1 MSEARGLALHW
12 RILIGLLTG
21 GILGVAANFAL
32 GADHEGLRWTVDN
45 IAQPLGQIFLRLI
58 FMVVLPLVF
67 SALVLGVVEIGDLT
81 RLRRMGAVTLGLTV
95 LLSGASV
102 GIGIGVA
109 STLRPGDML
118 GEDKRV
124 ELRERFASADKAAAA
139 LEQARQAK
147 PLRTVLLDLIPKNPL
162 QEMVGA
168 LDGSS
173 PGGGMLAVMVFAL
186 VFGAAISVA
195 PARTGPLVTILEGLF
210 DVSMVVIGW
219 AMVIAPLGVFGLV
232 FALTATLG
240 LEIVSTLG
248 GFVAAVLLALVLHG
262 VLVYGAVI
270 RLIAGR
276 SPRLFFTAISDAV
289 VTAFGTSSSNAT
301 LPTSLRVAEE
311 KLGLNR
317 EVSRFVL
324 TVGATA
330 NQNGTAL
337 YEGIT
342 VLFLA
347 QVFGVELTFAQQA
360 TVVLMAIL
368 AGVGTA
374 GVPGGSLPLIA
385 ILLTSVGVP
394 AEGIGIILGVD
405 RILDMCRT
413 TLNVSGD
420 LVIASCV
427 NRLAAPEEVDLIP
440 KSETVSRELASGE
453 HPDAPPE

>member
-1 MSEARGLALHW
+1 MTESRGLALHW
-12 RILIGLLTG
+12 RIQTGLLVG
-21 GILGVAANFAL
+21 GVLGVAGNVLL
-32 GADHEGLRWTVDN
+32 GADDTGLRWVADN
-45 IAQPLGQIFLRLI
+45 VAQPLGQIFLRLI

-81 RLRRMGAVTLGLTV
+81 RLRRMGFVTLGLTI

-118 GEDKRV
+118 GEERRV
-124 ELRERFASADKAAAA
+124 ELRERFASADQAAAA
-139 LEQARQAK
+139 LEQSRQAK

-186 VFGAAISVA
+186 IVGAAVTVA
-195 PARTGPLVTILEGLF
+195 PERTGTLVRLLEGLY

-219 AMVIAPLGVFGLV
+219 AMKIAPFGVAGLV

-240 LEIVSTLG
+240 LEIVSTLA
-248 GFVAAVLLALVLHG
+248 GFVVAVVLALTLHA
-262 VLVYGAVI
+262 VVVYGVAV
-270 RLIAGR
+270 RLIAR
-276 SPRLFFTAISDAV
+276 RNPVQFFSAISDAV

-301 LPTSLRVAEE
+301 LPTSLRVADE
-311 KLGLNR
+311 KLGLHR

-324 TVGATA
+324 TVGANA

-347 QVFGVELTFAQQA
+347 QVFGVDLTFAQQA

-385 ILLTSVGVP
+385 ILLTSVGIP

-420 LVIASCV
+420 LVIATCV
-427 NRLAAPEEVDLIP
+427 NRLAAPDD
-440 KSETVSRELASGE
+440 SAAS
-453 HPDAPPE
+453 

>member
-1 MSEARGLALHW
+1 MSTANGERGGLALHW
-12 RILIGLLTG
+12 RILIGLLAG
-21 GILGVAANFAL
+21 GILGVAGNLLL
-32 GADHEGLRWTVDN
+32 GADHAGLRWITDN
-45 IAQPLGQIFLRLI
+45 LAQPLGQIFLRLI

-81 RLRRMGAVTLGLTV
+81 RLRRMGLATLGLTV

-102 GIGIGVA
+102 AIGIGVA

-118 GEDKRV
+118 GEEQRI
-124 ELRERFASADKAAAA
+124 ELRERFASPAQAATA
-139 LEQARQAK
+139 LEQSRNAK

-186 VFGAAISVA
+186 LFGAAIAAA
-195 PARTGPLVTILEGLF
+195 PARTGPLVAVLEGLY

-219 AMVIAPLGVFGLV
+219 AMRIAPFGVFGLV

-240 LEIVSTLG
+240 LEIVSTLA
-248 GFVAAVLLALVLHG
+248 GFVVAVVLALVLHA
-262 VLVYGAVI
+262 VVVYGAAI
-270 RLIAGR
+270 RLIAR
-276 SPRLFFTAISDAV
+276 MNPLHFASAISEAV

-301 LPTSLRVAEE
+301 LPTSLRVADE
-311 KLGLNR
+311 KLGLHR

-347 QVFGVELTFAQQA
+347 QVFGVDLTFAQQG

-385 ILLTSVGVP
+385 VLLASVGVP

-420 LVIASCV
+420 LVIATCV
-427 NRLAAPEEVDLIP
+427 NRLA
-440 KSETVSRELASGE
+440 
-453 HPDAPPE
+453 PPEDEPGPA

>member
-1 MSEARGLALHW
+1 
-12 RILIGLLTG
+12 
-21 GILGVAANFAL
+21 
-32 GADHEGLRWTVDN
+32 
-45 IAQPLGQIFLRLI
+45 
-58 FMVVLPLVF
+58 VLPLVF

-81 RLRRMGAVTLGLTV
+81 KLRRMGFVTLMLTI

-102 GIGIGVA
+102 AIGVGVA
-109 STLRPGDML
+109 NTLRPGDML
-118 GEDKRV
+118 GEARRV
-124 ELRERFASADKAAAA
+124 ELRERFASKENAAETIA
-139 LEQARQAK
+139 QSRQAK
-147 PLRTVLLDLIPKNPL
+147 PLRTVLIDLIPKNPL

-168 LDGSS
+168 IDGTS

-186 VFGAAISVA
+186 LFGAAITAA
-195 PARTGPLVTILEGLF
+195 PERTAPLVGMLEGLY

-219 AMVIAPLGVFGLV
+219 AMKIAPFGVFGLV

-240 LEIVSTLG
+240 LEIVATLA
-248 GFVAAVLLALVLHG
+248 GFVFAVMLALVLHA
-262 VLVYGAVI
+262 VLVYGAAI
-270 RLIAGR
+270 RLIAR
-276 SPRLFFTAISDAV
+276 MSPLAFLSAISEAV

-311 KLGLNR
+311 NLHLHR

-347 QVFGVELTFAQQA
+347 QVFGVELGFTQQM

-385 ILLTSVGVP
+385 ILLTTVGVP

-420 LVIASCV
+420 LVIATCV
-427 NRLAAPEEVDLIP
+427 NRLAAPDD
-440 KSETVSRELASGE
+440 SAAR
-453 HPDAPPE
+453 PEDIGL

>member
-1 MSEARGLALHW
+1 MDGREEGLALHW
-12 RILIGLLTG
+12 RILAGLVAG
-21 GILGVAANFAL
+21 AVLGTCGNLFL
-32 GADHEGLRWTVDN
+32 GPGHEGLRWAVDN
-45 IAQPLGQIFLRLI
+45 VAQPAGQVFLRLI

-81 RLRRMGAVTLGLTV
+81 RLRRMGAVTLALTV

-102 GIGIGVA
+102 GIGLGVA
-109 STLRPGDML
+109 NALRPGDRL
-118 GEDKRV
+118 SEVTRT
-124 ELRERFASADKAAAA
+124 ELRERYASTERTGAMV
-139 LEQARQAK
+139 EQGRQAK

-186 VFGAAISVA
+186 LFGAAITAA
-195 PARTGPLVTILEGLF
+195 PARTTALVAVLEGLY

-219 AMVIAPLGVFGLV
+219 AMLLAPFGVAGLV
-232 FALTATLG
+232 FSLTATLG
-240 LEIVSTLG
+240 LEILETLA
-248 GFVAAVLLALVLHG
+248 GFVAAVLLALALHA
-262 VLVYGAVI
+262 VVVYGFAI
-270 RLIAGR
+270 RAIAGM
-276 SPRLFFTAISDAV
+276 SPVAFFSAISDAV

-311 KLGLNR
+311 NLGLHR

-347 QVFGVELTFAQQA
+347 QVFGVHLGFAQQA

-385 ILLTSVGVP
+385 VLLTTVGVP

-405 RILDMCRT
+405 RVLDMCRT

-420 LVIASCV
+420 LVIAAC
-427 NRLAAPEEVDLIP
+427 
-440 KSETVSRELASGE
+440 VSRV
-453 HPDAPPE
+453 APPPVGELPA

>member
-1 MSEARGLALHW
+1 MSREGEGLALHW
-12 RILIGLLTG
+12 RILAGLVVGAT
-21 GILGVAANFAL
+21 LGVGANLVL
-32 GADHEGLRWTVDN
+32 GPEHPGLRWTVDN
-45 IAQPLGQIFLRLI
+45 VAQPIGQVFLRLI

-81 RLRRMGAVTLGLTV
+81 RLRRMGLVTLALTLV
-95 LLSGASV
+95 LSGASV
-102 GIGIGVA
+102 GIGLTIA
-109 STLRPGDML
+109 NTLRPGDRL
-118 GEDKRV
+118 SEATRV
-124 ELRERFASADKAAAA
+124 ELRERFTSNDKTDATVA
-139 LEQARQAK
+139 QSRQSK
-147 PLRTVLLDLIPKNPL
+147 PFRAVILDLIPKNPL

-186 VFGAAISVA
+186 IFGAAITAA
-195 PARTGPLVTILEGLF
+195 PARTTALVATLEGVY

-219 AMVIAPLGVFGLV
+219 AMVLAPLGVAGLV
-232 FALTATLG
+232 FSLTATLG
-240 LEIVSTLG
+240 LEILGTLA
-248 GFVAAVLLALVLHG
+248 GFVFAVLLALLLQV
-262 VLVYGAVI
+262 VLVYGVVI
-270 RLIAGR
+270 RVVAGMNPL
-276 SPRLFFTAISDAV
+276 SFFSAISEAV
-289 VTAFGTSSSNAT
+289 VTAFGTSSSSAT
-301 LPTSLRVAEE
+301 LPISLRVAEE
-311 KLGLNR
+311 RLGLHR

-347 QVFGVELTFAQQA
+347 QVFGVELSFAQQA
-360 TVVLMAIL
+360 TVVLMAVL

-385 ILLTSVGVP
+385 VVLTTVGVP

-420 LVIASCV
+420 LVIAACV
-427 NRLAAPEEVDLIP
+427 NRV
-440 KSETVSRELASGE
+440 
-453 HPDAPPE
+453 APPPAGHLPA

>member
-1 MSEARGLALHW
+1 VSGAGGMALHW
-12 RILIGLLTG
+12 RILAGLMSGALL
-21 GILGVAANFAL
+21 GIAGNVLLGPT
-32 GADHEGLRWTVDN
+32 HEGLLWTVDN
-45 IAQPLGQIFLRLI
+45 VAQPIGQIFLRLI

-81 RLRRMGAVTLGLTV
+81 RLRRMGIATLGLTL

-102 GIGIGVA
+102 GIGMGVA
-109 STLRPGDML
+109 NTLRPGDHL
-118 GEDKRV
+118 SETTRT
-124 ELRERFASADKAAAA
+124 ELRERFASEDRAGATLA
-139 LEQARQAK
+139 QSRQAK
-147 PLRTVLLDLIPKNPL
+147 PLRTVLLDLVPKNPL

-186 VFGAAISVA
+186 LFGAAITAA
-195 PARTGPLVTILEGLF
+195 PARMTALVAVLEGVY
-210 DVSMVVIGW
+210 DVSMVIIGW
-219 AMVIAPLGVFGLV
+219 AMALAPFGVAGLV
-232 FALTATLG
+232 FALTATMG
-240 LEIVSTLG
+240 LEILATLA
-248 GFVAAVLLALVLHG
+248 GFVAAVLLALGLHA
-262 VLVYGAVI
+262 VIVYGIVLRVVA
-270 RLIAGR
+270 RR
-276 SPRLFFTAISDAV
+276 SPIRFFSAISEAV
-289 VTAFGTSSSNAT
+289 VTAFGTSSSSAT

-311 KLGLNR
+311 KLGLHR

-347 QVFGVELTFAQQA
+347 QVFGIELGFPQQA
-360 TVVLMAIL
+360 TVVLMAVL

-385 ILLTSVGVP
+385 ILLTTVGVP

-420 LVIASCV
+420 LVIATCV
-427 NRLAAPEEVDLIP
+427 NRLAPPPDGERPALV
-440 KSETVSRELASGE
+440 RE
-453 HPDAPPE
+453 PD

>member
-1 MSEARGLALHW
+1 MSDGRRLALHW
-12 RILIGLLTG
+12 RILIGLLAG
-21 GILGVAANFAL
+21 GTLGVAGNLTL
-32 GADHEGLRWTVDN
+32 GADHVGLLWAVDN
-45 IAQPLGQIFLRLI
+45 VAQPVGQIFLRLI

-81 RLRRMGAVTLGLTV
+81 RLRRMGAVTLALT
-95 LLSGASV
+95 LFLSGASV
-102 GIGIGVA
+102 AIGIGIA
-109 STLRPGDML
+109 NTMRPGDRL
-118 GEDKRV
+118 SEATRV
-124 ELRERFASADKAAAA
+124 ELRERFASEDHAAAT
-139 LEQARQAK
+139 LEQSRQAK
-147 PLRTVLLDLIPKNPL
+147 PFRTILLDLIPKNPF

-186 VFGAAISVA
+186 VFGAAITAA
-195 PARTGPLVTILEGLF
+195 PARMTALVAVLEGLF

-219 AMVIAPLGVFGLV
+219 AMVLAPVGVAGLV

-240 LEIVSTLG
+240 LEILSTLAG
-248 GFVAAVLLALVLHG
+248 YVTAVLLALSLHAA
-262 VLVYGAVI
+262 LVYAPVLRFVGGVSPLRWASAV
-270 RLIAGR
+270 
-276 SPRLFFTAISDAV
+276 SDAI

-301 LPTSLRVAEE
+301 LPTALRVADEN
-311 KLGLNR
+311 LGLHR

-347 QVFGVELTFAQQA
+347 QVFGVDLSVGQQA
-360 TVVLMAIL
+360 TVVLMAVL

-385 ILLTSVGVP
+385 VLLTTVGVP

-405 RILDMCRT
+405 RVLDMCRT

-420 LVIASCV
+420 LVIATC
-427 NRLAAPEEVDLIP
+427 
-440 KSETVSRELASGE
+440 VSRI
-453 HPDAPPE
+453 APPPAGELPV